1 MIFSVFMPPHETGET
16 DEEDEDADS
25 KENGVEDGVDEG
37 GLYDGGPQ
45 EGDGLQVI
53 QLLNTVLKPDDGD
66 IGVSGV
72 L

>member
-1 MIFSVFMPPHETGET
+1 MPPHETGET